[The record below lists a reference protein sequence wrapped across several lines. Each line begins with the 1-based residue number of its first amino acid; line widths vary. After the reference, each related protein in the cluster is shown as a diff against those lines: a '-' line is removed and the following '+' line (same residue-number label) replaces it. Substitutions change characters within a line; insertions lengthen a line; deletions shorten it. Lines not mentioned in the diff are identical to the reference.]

1 MDEKRDERF
10 TFMCDDQD
18 LELLGK
24 LAEQMQRTR
33 SDTIRFLLRKASAP
47 EVGELENVKNEIV
60 LHSTVINEAQR
71 AILEQKTPKDAIK
84 TRPGPKNK
92 IVSYVEHAWVTEQLN
107 LAFEW
112 NWSWEVTETH
122 LIPNAENTKEVC
134 ILGRL
139 TIQSP
144 RGELVKMQYGSAK
157 MKSDSTVGAR
167 LKAAS
172 SDGLKKA
179 SSLLGLALDL
189 YSSSAPGPSS
199 NGDDQR
205 EENGVLSRPL
215 KPDALRSSLEMK
227 ARGIHADR
235 QASEEQMGLV
245 MGMLNAC
252 FAGDSDSE
260 AKRKGVLR
268 FLFGIESGK
277 DLSSPRVLSLLDWLK
292 PTRDSGGAYVPDSMA
307 AREAALIILEK

>member
-1 MDEKRDERF
+1 MNDK
-10 TFMCDDQD
+10 Q
-18 LELLGK
+18 
-24 LAEQMQRTR
+24 
-33 SDTIRFLLRKASAP
+33 
-47 EVGELENVKNEIV
+47 EIV
-60 LHSTVINEAQR
+60 LHSLVINEAQR
-71 AILEQKTPKDAIK
+71 AILEQKTPKEAIK

-112 NWSWEVTETH
+112 NWSWEITETH
-122 LIPNAENTKEVC
+122 LIPSAENTTEVC
-134 ILGRL
+134 VLGRL
-139 TIQSP
+139 TVQSP
-144 RGELVKMQYGSAK
+144 RGNLVKMQYGSAK
-157 MKSDSTVGAR
+157 IRSGDTIGAR

-215 KPDALRSSLEMK
+215 KPEALRSSLEMK
-227 ARGIHADR
+227 ARGIHADK
-235 QASEEQMGLV
+235 QATQDQVNLSIR
-245 MGMLNAC
+245 MLEYC
-252 FAGDSDSE
+252 FAGDSNSQ
-260 AKRKGVLR
+260 AKRVGVLDY
-268 FLFGIESGK
+268 LFGIGESK

-292 PTRDSGGAYVPDSMA
+292 PTRDSGGLFVPDAMA
-307 AREAALIILEK
+307 AREAALVVIEHKENVR